1 MDKISILRNAWD
13 KFIPRWLYIASNF
26 PLLGKSRSFPVLI
39 ILFSVALKTEEVEG
53 EVKTYMTVFSVDGQN
68 TLMSETLIG
77 NKKFEGIEFL

>member
-1 MDKISILRNAWD
+1 M
-13 KFIPRWLYIASNF
+13 
-26 PLLGKSRSFPVLI
+26 
-39 ILFSVALKTEEVEG
+39 ALKTEEVEG